1 MSFRTTEVLLGT
13 HAGSTSVSYIPRE
26 EHVRECNTGGKGV
39 SMTSPALDIK
49 AVQAPSELVCCTML
63 ILFAAA
69 KNDQAMRLAKSADI
83 TLLMQ

>member
-26 EHVRECNTGGKGV
+26 EHVCECDTGGKGV

>member
-1 MSFRTTEVLLGT
+1 MSFRTTEGLLGI
-13 HAGSTSVSYIPRE
+13 HVGSTSVSYIPRE
-26 EHVRECNTGGKGV
+26 EHVRACNTGGKGV

-49 AVQAPSELVCCTML
+49 AVQAPYELVCCTSVDPS
-63 ILFAAA
+63 AAA